1 MEQLELSL
9 CFGAFSQAKRLKNC
23 FRTHAVRSHLNVF
36 ILLFF
41 LFFWF
46 RFYSNNTIFTLEKSR
61 VLLQS
66 KQMTINTHIL
76 TFILERSHSNVIKA
90 ELPYLNLTI

>member
-1 MEQLELSL
+1 MERLEISL
-9 CFGAFSQAKRLKNC
+9 CFEAFSQAKRLKNC

-36 ILLFF
+36 ILLLF

-46 RFYSNNTIFTLEKSR
+46 RFYSNNTNFTLEKSR

-76 TFILERSHSNVIKA
+76 MFILERRHSIIIRA